1 MKRRNY
7 LLNENEIYK
16 KAPVKRFSVCTWI
29 AEWFFGLWS
38 VCCYERL
45 FFFEGGEI
53 RGCLMIKNGMGEGGQ
68 SSSS

>member
-7 LLNENEIYK
+7 LLKENEIYK

-29 AEWFFGLWS
+29 AEWLFGLWS

-45 FFFEGGEI
+45 FYLKEEKKGVV
-53 RGCLMIKNGMGEGGQ
+53 
-68 SSSS
+68 